1 MTADEK
7 GFLLALEQNPNDTT
21 ARAAFADWLE
31 EHGRRYEAIL
41 QRGQAGISEVYFK
54 LRRKSDGLFSGCDT
68 RKPNDWSTKGK
79 MWRELSSL
87 RAHMASYERSY
98 RWGNVRTAIPY
109 LGNTAWDDLE
119 VVVVELRLIEGTT
132 LPVKCE
138 STHDGRRLKVTITV
152 SEPLGGDTEEAR

>member
-7 GFLLALEQNPNDTT
+7 GFLLALEQNPDDTT

-68 RKPNDWSTKGK
+68 HKPNDWSTKGK
-79 MWRELSSL
+79 MWRELSRL
-87 RAHMASYERSY
+87 RAHMASYEHSH
-98 RWGNVRTAIPY
+98 RWGRAEPIPY

-119 VVVVELRLIEGTT
+119 VVVVELRLLEGVA

-138 STHDGRRLKVTITV
+138 SSHDGRLKVSISVT
-152 SEPLGGDTEEAR
+152 EPLGDDTGK